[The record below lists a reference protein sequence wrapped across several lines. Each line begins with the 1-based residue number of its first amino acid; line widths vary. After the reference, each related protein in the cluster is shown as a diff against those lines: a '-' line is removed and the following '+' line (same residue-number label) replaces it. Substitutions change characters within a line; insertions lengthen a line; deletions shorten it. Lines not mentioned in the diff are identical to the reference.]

1 MATSR
6 VPAAVDALLA
16 ILRAS
21 AALSGVSVVD
31 GPPTTNLSDLDHVFV
46 GYQPNVEAAVQLAQ
60 SFNAA
65 GARTRDEDFG
75 IACYAEARSGD
86 TDMQARRARAF
97 ALVAAVEEAL
107 RATDAAPTAPTLN
120 GTVLWSHL
128 TAGNVFQGQRDS
140 GAVAGVEFT
149 VTCRAR
155 I

>member
-16 ILRAS
+16 ILQAS
-21 AALSGVSVVD
+21 AGLSGVSIVD
-31 GPPTTNLSDLDHVFV
+31 GPPTTNLSDLDHIFI
-46 GYQPNVEAAVQLAQ
+46 GYQPSAESSVQLAQ
-60 SFNAA
+60 NFNAA
-65 GARTRDEDFG
+65 GARTRDEDFT
-75 IACYAEARSGD
+75 IACYAESRSGD
-86 TDMQARRARAF
+86 TDMQSRRARCF

-128 TAGNVFQGQRDS
+128 TTGNLLQGQS
-140 GAVAGVEFT
+140 QGAQAGLNFT
-149 VTCRAR
+149 IACRAR